1 MKIRKLIKAI
11 FFVSA
16 LINLS
21 PSSKATQLF
30 ATDSKKISLSKN
42 VNWVNK
48 VIPKNIDA
56 SSNKSFPSYKYNN
69 KSNSKYQISQTHN
82 DESSTL
88 LANSFDNKNELDIQS
103 EIQSEENNILTAK
116 GNVLATF
123 KGNSLKTDR
132 LIYDKLNQTLKA
144 EGNIKL
150 ILKEQVFVAE
160 KIEYDFKS
168 QKGNFLKVKGLI
180 KTESLIE
187 NLNFQRYDSAELSS
201 ILQKIRKVK
210 VLNTPN
216 GVNNWI
222 FYTDELK
229 VTNNQW
235 LAEKAIFTN
244 DLLESDQVKIII
256 NNFKIIPKKDELKL
270 KSSVNYLVLEDKLPI
285 PFWFGNRTF
294 KESEEGY
301 LFGLKPRWYL
311 GLDKE
316 GKDGYFIGRQ
326 FDSIELSDDFK
337 LNVQP
342 QFLFQRSFQGYT
354 KSFVGKQESV
364 TSNKVKRDISF
375 ADYFALETELTGKV
389 NKWDLK
395 IEKKLNSFDSE
406 KFLDAV
412 RLKADLVK
420 EVDFLG
426 SKWDKS
432 LYGVYRDRIWN
443 GSIGES
449 EIYLGYGLK
458 LEKTNS
464 WEIEGISKTEKINI
478 GLGNFKGEDLNSKN
492 LVDSYRGSLFYS
504 LDQKYPLIVRD
515 TKNKYVDNSFEYIF
529 EPVRQGIYL
538 NTKLAAL
545 YSFYENGNHQ
555 EYVGFGAGPEFIFG
569 NFRKKYFDYTRVN
582 LLSTYKMKGGDSIF
596 KFDQIS
602 DRFTLDIAFDQQVY
616 GPILLKTN
624 ATINLDGNSKNYGD
638 FINSK
643 IALNWKKR
651 SYEFGIFYQ
660 PHNKAGGVSFTL
672 FGFE

>member
-11 FFVSA
+11 IFVSA

-30 ATDSKKISLSKN
+30 ATDSKKISQSKN

-69 KSNSKYQISQTHN
+69 KSNSKYQIPQTHN

-256 NNFKIIPKKDELKL
+256 KNFKIIPKKDELKI

-301 LFGLKPRWYL
+301 LFSLKPRWYL

-316 GKDGYFIGRQ
+316 EKDGYFIGRQ

-375 ADYFALETELTGKV
+375 ADYFALETELTGKI

-395 IEKKLNSFDSE
+395 IEKKLNSFDAE

-412 RLKADLVK
+412 RLKTDLVK

-449 EIYLGYGLK
+449 EIYLGYGIK

-464 WEIEGISKTEKINI
+464 WEIKGIYKTEKINM
-478 GLGNFKGEDLNSKN
+478 GLGIFKGEDLNSKN

-504 LDQKYPLIVRD
+504 LDQKFPLIVRD

-582 LLSTYKMKGGDSIF
+582 LLSKYKMKGGDSIF

-602 DRFTLDIAFDQQVY
+602 DRFTLDIALDQQVY

>member
-11 FFVSA
+11 IFVSA

-30 ATDSKKISLSKN
+30 ATDSKKISQSKN

-48 VIPKNIDA
+48 IIPKNIDA

-235 LAEKAIFTN
+235 LAKKAIFTN

-256 NNFKIIPKKDELKL
+256 NNFKIIPNKDELKL

-375 ADYFALETELTGKV
+375 ADYFALETELTGKI

-412 RLKADLVK
+412 RLKTDLVK

-504 LDQKYPLIVRD
+504 LDQKFPLIVRD

-582 LLSTYKMKGGDSIF
+582 LLSTYRMKGGDSIF

-616 GPILLKTN
+616 GPIILKTN

>member
-1 MKIRKLIKAI
+1 MKIRNLIKAI

-16 LINLS
+16 LINLP
-21 PSSKATQLF
+21 PSGKANQFFTNHTKKFSQSQSL
-30 ATDSKKISLSKN
+30 DSVNTVFPKHINISGNRSFQKFKN
-42 VNWVNK
+42 N
-48 VIPKNIDA
+48 
-56 SSNKSFPSYKYNN
+56 YKGNP
-69 KSNSKYQISQTHN
+69 QDQTIQTYS
-82 DESSTL
+82 DESSLL
-88 LANSFDNKNELDIQS
+88 LANASDIKNELEIQS
-103 EIQSEENNILTAK
+103 EIQSEENNILKAR
-116 GNVLATF
+116 GNVLASF

-132 LIYDKLNQTLKA
+132 LIYDKLNETLKA

-160 KIEYDFKS
+160 KFEYDFKS
-168 QKGNFLKVKGLI
+168 QKGKFSKVKGLI
-180 KTESLIE
+180 KTESLIK

-210 VLNTPN
+210 VIHTPN

-222 FYTDELK
+222 FYTEELK

-244 DLLESDQVKIII
+244 DLLESDQVKIFI
-256 NNFKIIPKKDELKL
+256 NNLKIIPKKDELKL
-270 KSSVNYLVLEDKLPI
+270 KSSVNYLVLEDKFPI

-301 LFGLKPRWYL
+301 LFGLKPKWYL

-316 GKDGYFIGRQ
+316 EKDGYFIGRK
-326 FDSIELSDDFK
+326 FNSIKLSDNLT

-342 QFLFQRSFQGYT
+342 QFLFQRSIQGYT

-375 ADYFALETELTGKV
+375 ADYFALETELTRKI
-389 NKWDLK
+389 NKWDLI
-395 IEKKLNSFDSE
+395 IEKKLNTFDSE
-406 KFLDAV
+406 KFLDAL
-412 RLKADLVK
+412 RLKVDLVK

-458 LEKTNS
+458 LEKTKS
-464 WEIEGISKTEKINI
+464 WKIKGISKTETINM

-504 LDQKYPLIVRD
+504 LDQKFPLIVRD
-515 TKNKYVDNSFEYIF
+515 IKNKYVDNSFDYIF
-529 EPVRQGIYL
+529 EPVKQGIYI

-545 YSFYENGNHQ
+545 YSLYENGNHQ
-555 EYVGFGAGPEFIFG
+555 EYVGFGAGPKFIFG
-569 NFRKKYFDYTRVN
+569 NFRKKYFDYTKVS
-582 LLSTYKMKGGDSIF
+582 LLPTYRMKGGDSIF

-602 DRFTLDIAFDQQVY
+602 DKFTLEIDFDQQVY

-651 SYEFGIFYQ
+651 SYELGVFYQ
-660 PHNKAGGVSFTL
+660 PHNQSGGINFAL

>member
-11 FFVSA
+11 IFVSA

-21 PSSKATQLF
+21 PSSKATHLF
-30 ATDSKKISLSKN
+30 ATDSKKISQSKN

-48 VIPKNIDA
+48 IIPKNIDA

-412 RLKADLVK
+412 RLKTDLVK

-449 EIYLGYGLK
+449 EIYLGYGIK

-464 WEIEGISKTEKINI
+464 WEIKGIYKTEKMNM
-478 GLGNFKGEDLNSKN
+478 GLGIFKGEDLNSKN

-616 GPILLKTN
+616 GPIILKTN

>member
-1 MKIRKLIKAI
+1 LKIRKLIKAI
-11 FFVSA
+11 IFVSA

-21 PSSKATQLF
+21 PSSKATHLF

-42 VNWVNK
+42 INWVNK
-48 VIPKNIDA
+48 VIPKKIDA
-56 SSNKSFPSYKYNN
+56 FSNKSFPSYKYNN

>member
-11 FFVSA
+11 IFVSA

-375 ADYFALETELTGKV
+375 ADYFALETELTGKI